1 MFLNQK
7 SSLVAAVVITMTFL
21 VVGCSNE
28 VAVET
33 KAKALPKLDF
43 HKPANFAA
51 AVKRI
56 RELHDAIASSDALP
70 DPVSYTVV
78 EVSHSHGEGKAH
90 VHYHLDEPGDH
101 DHGHDHDEGD
111 HDHDHGDHDHGD
123 HDDHSHPDPFDKP
136 IKHTVSVDA
145 FTELKDIVRWLPAIA
160 SDGDLPQETWNQA
173 KTISEEMTNSLE
185 KVLLSDDPSTQR
197 TSYQSDTSV
206 LEKSITALE
215 SLLPPATDETKA
227 E

>member
-28 VAVET
+28 VAT
-33 KAKALPKLDF
+33 KSKAKALPKLDF
-43 HKPANFAA
+43 HKPASFAA

-56 RELHDAIASSDALP
+56 RELHDAIASTDALP
-70 DPVSYTVV
+70 EPVSYTVV
-78 EVSHSHGEGKAH
+78 EVSHSHGEGDSH

-101 DHGHDHDEGD
+101 DHGHDHDHGD
-111 HDHDHGDHDHGD
+111 HDHDDHDHGDH
-123 HDDHSHPDPFDKP
+123 SHEDPFDKP
-136 IKHTVSVDA
+136 IKHTVSVDV

-160 SDGDLPQETWNQA
+160 SDGDLPQETWNEA
-173 KTISEEMTNSLE
+173 KTISEEMTSSLE
-185 KVLLSDDPSTQR
+185 KVLVSDDPSTQR
-197 TSYQSDTSV
+197 TSYQSDPSV

-215 SLLPPATDETKA
+215 TLLPPATDETKA
-227 E
+227 Q